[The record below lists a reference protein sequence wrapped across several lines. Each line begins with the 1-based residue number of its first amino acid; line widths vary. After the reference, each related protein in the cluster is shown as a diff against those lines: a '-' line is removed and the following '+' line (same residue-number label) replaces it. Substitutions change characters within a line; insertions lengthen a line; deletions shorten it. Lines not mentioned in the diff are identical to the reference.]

1 MMQQEQ
7 APSPT
12 DESPAHSPAFSIH
25 PVAPPR
31 PKREKFIGFVR
42 DEASAT
48 LLHEAMDAAF
58 QDGNHFHMVDF
69 RASLAILAS
78 MTTPEVVLVDVSGEE
93 QPLNAMMDLS
103 EVVEPGTMVLA
114 IGETQNVNFY
124 RTVTKGMG
132 VQEYLPK
139 PLTKAGVERNFLSL
153 LKKDDTPGAARG
165 GTMVAITGTRGG
177 AGTSTI
183 AANLS
188 WIVSMEMHRHT
199 VLLDT
204 DLYSGTAALN
214 LNVKHGPGLCT
225 ALESPERI
233 DQLLIERSAQK
244 AGERL
249 HVLSAVEAFD
259 RMIPYQTRGAALLAE
274 ALRARYNFVIVDAG
288 SKLQS
293 FARDTL
299 YLATQKVMI
308 VDPSMVG
315 IRNLERMLNMPAGP
329 QQSPRVLMVL
339 NQAGRP
345 GGLSQ
350 VYMEQTLGLRFDA
363 VIPDLPRIVP
373 RSNRDGQ
380 PAASLKGP
388 FRNAIIQLATALGA
402 SAAAAPEARQRVL
415 A

>member
-1 MMQQEQ
+1 MQQDQ
-7 APSPT
+7 APT
-12 DESPAHSPAFSIH
+12 QETAVHSPAFSPH
-25 PVAPPR
+25 TAPAPR
-31 PKREKFIGFVR
+31 PKRDKFIGFVK
-42 DEASAT
+42 DEDSAA
-48 LLHEAMDAAF
+48 LLHEAMDGAF
-58 QDGNHFHMVDF
+58 PDGNHIHMMDF
-69 RASLAILAS
+69 RASLAILAG

-93 QPLNAMMDLS
+93 QPINAMMDLA
-103 EVVEPGTMVLA
+103 EVVEAGTMVLA

-139 PLTKAGVERNFLSL
+139 PLNKAAVERNFLSL
-153 LKKDDTPGAARG
+153 LKQDDTPGAPRG
-165 GTMVAITGTRGG
+165 GKMAAITGTRGG

-183 AANLS
+183 AANLA
-188 WIVSMEMHRHT
+188 WIVSTEMHRHT

-214 LNVKHGPGLCT
+214 LNVKHSSGLCT
-225 ALESPERI
+225 AMESPERI
-233 DQLLIERSAQK
+233 DQLLIERSTHK

-249 HVLSAVEAFD
+249 HVLAAVEAYD
-259 RMIPYQTRGAALLAE
+259 RIMPYETRSAALLSE
-274 ALRARYNFVIVDAG
+274 ALRVRYNFVIVDAG

-293 FARDTL
+293 FARDML

-308 VDPSMVG
+308 VDPSMVS

-350 VYMEQTLGLRFDA
+350 AYMEQTLGLRFDA
-363 VIPDLPRIVP
+363 IIPDLPRIVP
-373 RSNRDGQ
+373 KSTRDGR
-380 PAASLKGP
+380 PAAALKGP
-388 FRNAIIQLATALGA
+388 FRTAIMQLATALGA
-402 SAAAAPEARQRVL
+402 SAATVPQPRQRVL

>member
-7 APSPT
+7 ATT
-12 DESPAHSPAFSIH
+12 DDSPAHSPAFSEH
-25 PVAPPR
+25 AAPALR
-31 PKREKFIGFVR
+31 PKRDKFIGFVR
-42 DEASAT
+42 DEASAA
-48 LLHEAMDAAF
+48 LLHEAMDIAF
-58 QDGNHFHMVDF
+58 ADGNHFHMVDF

-93 QPLNAMMDLS
+93 QPLNAMMDLA
-103 EVVEPGTMVLA
+103 EVVEAGTTVLA

-124 RTVTKGMG
+124 RTITKGMG
-132 VQEYLPK
+132 VREYLPK
-139 PLTKAGVERNFLSL
+139 PLTKSAVERNFLSL
-153 LKKDDTPGAARG
+153 LQTADAAGAARG
-165 GTMVAITGTRGG
+165 GKMVAITGTRGG

-183 AANLS
+183 AANLA
-188 WIVSMEMHRHT
+188 WIVSSEMHRHT

-204 DLYSGTAALN
+204 DLYSGTSALN
-214 LNVKHGPGLCT
+214 LNVKHSSGLCT
-225 ALESPERI
+225 AMESPERI
-233 DQLLIERSAQK
+233 DQLLIERSTHK

-249 HVLSAVEAFD
+249 HVLAAVESYD
-259 RMIPYQTRGAALLAE
+259 RIMPYETRSAALLAE

-293 FARDTL
+293 FARDAL

-308 VDPSMVG
+308 VDPSMVA

-329 QQSPRVLMVL
+329 RQSPRVLMVL

-350 VYMEQTLGLRFDA
+350 AYMEQTLGLRFDA

-373 RSNRDGQ
+373 KSTRDGN
-380 PAASLKGP
+380 PAAALKGP
-388 FRNAIIQLATALGA
+388 FRAAIMQLATALGA
-402 SAAAAPEARQRVL
+402 SAAAVPETRQRVL

>member
-7 APSPT
+7 APT
-12 DESPAHSPAFSIH
+12 EETATHSPAFSQH
-25 PVAPPR
+25 AAPAPR

-42 DEASAT
+42 DEASAA
-48 LLHEAMDAAF
+48 LLHEAMDTAF
-58 QDGNHFHMVDF
+58 PEGNHFHRMDF

-93 QPLNAMMDLS
+93 QPLNAMMDLA
-103 EVVEPGTMVLA
+103 EVVEAGTMVLA

-124 RTVTKGMG
+124 RTITKGMG

-139 PLTKAGVERNFLSL
+139 PLTKAAVERNFLSL
-153 LKKDDTPGAARG
+153 LKKDDAANTPRG
-165 GTMVAITGTRGG
+165 GKMVAITGTRGG

-183 AANLS
+183 ATNLA
-188 WIVSMEMHRHT
+188 WIVSTEMHRHT

-204 DLYSGTAALN
+204 DLYSGTTALN
-214 LNVKHGPGLCT
+214 LNVKHSSSLCS
-225 ALESPERI
+225 ALQSPERI

-249 HVLSAVEAFD
+249 HVLSAVEAYD
-259 RMIPYQTRGAALLAE
+259 KIMPYESRSAALLAE

-288 SKLQS
+288 SKLQN

-308 VDPSMVG
+308 VDPSMIG
-315 IRNLERMLNMPAGP
+315 IRNLERMLGMPAGP

-350 VYMEQTLGLRFDA
+350 AYLEQTLGLRFDA
-363 VIPDLPRIVP
+363 VIPDMPRIIP
-373 RSNRDGQ
+373 RSTQYGQ
-380 PAASLKGP
+380 AAAALKGP
-388 FRNAIIQLATALGA
+388 FRNAIMQLATTLGA
-402 SAAAAPEARQRVL
+402 NAAAVPEAKKRVF